1 MSTAAQ
7 QVAPTT
13 QSAGYERARLWGKG
27 SPILVGAK
35 YLFVI
40 LVALVCVAPLYSM
53 FTSAFADPATF
64 ESTDLFPTSFTLQN
78 FQITWTDLGF
88 RSMLINSVILSLPA
102 SVISTVVSL
111 AAAFG
116 FSRFKFPGRTFL
128 VFLFVASV
136 AIPPIVIMPA
146 LYITY
151 SQLGWTNTW
160 FGAILTS
167 TGLLIPFSTFLM
179 YSYMRDLPKEQFE
192 AARVEGA
199 SSLRQFTSIA
209 VAMSRPAIATTFLL
223 AVVFVWN
230 DLLVPLFLLPSS
242 EKATLMT
249 GLAALGPSR
258 QGAQNVP
265 LLMAGV
271 LISVAPLIPLV
282 VFGRRALLRG
292 LVESGG

>member
-1 MSTAAQ
+1 M
-7 QVAPTT
+7 
-13 QSAGYERARLWGKG
+13 WGKY
-27 SPILVGAK
+27 V
-35 YLFVI
+35 FVI

-53 FTSAFADPATF
+53 LTTAFADPATF
-64 ESTDLFPTSFTLQN
+64 RSTDLFPTGFTLEN
-78 FQITWTDLGF
+78 FKITWTDLGF
-88 RSMLINSVILSLPA
+88 RTMLINSIILSLPA
-102 SVISTVVSL
+102 SAISTAVSV

-116 FSRFKFPGRTFL
+116 LSRFQFPGRTLL

-199 SSLRQFTSIA
+199 GSIRQFASLA

-230 DLLVPLFLLPSS
+230 DLLVPLFLLPSA

-258 QGAQNVP
+258 VGAQNVP

>member
-1 MSTAAQ
+1 M
-7 QVAPTT
+7 
-13 QSAGYERARLWGKG
+13 SAGAIQQSQEKVTSHETARLWR
-27 SPILVGAK
+27 SRNRFLVVVK

-40 LVALVCVAPLYSM
+40 LVALVCVAPLYAM
-53 FTSAFADPATF
+53 LTGAFADPATF
-64 ESTDLFPTSFTLQN
+64 RSTDLLPQSLTLEN
-78 FQITWTDLGF
+78 FRTVWTDLGF
-88 RSMLINSVILSLPA
+88 KTMLMNSLILSLPA
-102 SVISTVVSL
+102 SAISTALAL

-116 FSRFKFPGRTFL
+116 LTRFRFPGRTLL

-136 AIPPIVIMPA
+136 AIPPIVVLPP

-151 SQLGWTNTW
+151 SQIGWTNTW

-179 YSYMRDLPKEQFE
+179 YSYMRDLPKQQFE

-199 SSLRQFTSIA
+199 GTIRQFASLA
-209 VAMSRPAIATTFLL
+209 VMMSRPAIATTFLL
-223 AVVFVWN
+223 AFVFVWN
-230 DLLVPLFLLPSS
+230 DLLVPLFLLPSTQ
-242 EKATLMT
+242 KATLMT

-258 QGAQNVP
+258 QGTQNVP

-271 LISVAPLIPLV
+271 VISIAPIIPLV